1 MPEINIINAKGESE
15 PFSLEKVHRSVIK
28 SGGSRELAEKVGREI
43 EAMVYPGI
51 ETKQIFKAVK
61 DILKRESPKTSMR
74 FSLRDGIRR
83 LGPAGFGFEK
93 YVSEIFFEHGYAVKT
108 NQWFNGK
115 CIDYETDVLL
125 QKGNAFFIAECKYK
139 NKAGEKIDVGVCL
152 KVYASFLDIKNAG
165 YLSREAK
172 PMVITNAKFTAK
184 AVVYSNCQGIELLG
198 WNYPENNGLERLIEG
213 KGLYPVTVLPS
224 FRGDFVDIF
233 AAEKIMTV
241 KDVFK
246 MNIEKLTQKVKIS
259 KAQLKKIKAEAELLM
274 NE

>member
-93 YVSEIFFEHGYAVKT
+93 YVSEIFLNTAM
-108 NQWFNGK
+108 Q
-115 CIDYETDVLL
+115 
-125 QKGNAFFIAECKYK
+125 
-139 NKAGEKIDVGVCL
+139 L
-152 KVYASFLDIKNAG
+152 KLI
-165 YLSREAK
+165 
-172 PMVITNAKFTAK
+172 
-184 AVVYSNCQGIELLG
+184 
-198 WNYPENNGLERLIEG
+198 NGLMENVLIT
-213 KGLYPVTVLPS
+213 KQTFY
-224 FRGDFVDIF
+224 
-233 AAEKIMTV
+233 
-241 KDVFK
+241 FK
-246 MNIEKLTQKVKIS
+246 KEMLFYS
-259 KAQLKKIKAEAELLM
+259 RM
-274 NE
+274 